1 MAGGR
6 ILIVNDDHGPAEITA
21 RLLAAAGFSVERAD
35 SVDDALVK
43 LSLADPPFD
52 LVLVDFADGVT
63 PGVKLLDRIRD
74 NDALELANVRVVI
87 ATDSPTNRLFA
98 WQSGVDEFLV
108 RPYRAEEFVSALKRT
123 LERDDEER
131 AVYRREQVER
141 LRSQ

>member
-6 ILIVNDDHGPAEITA
+6 ILIVNDDPGPAEITA
-21 RLLAAAGFSVERAD
+21 RLLSSAGFSVERAE
-35 SVDDALVK
+35 SLDDALVK

-74 NDALELANVRVVI
+74 NDVQELANVRVVI
-87 ATDSPTNRLFA
+87 ATDTSTNRLFA

-108 RPYRAEEFVSALKRT
+108 RPYRAEDFVAALVQT
-123 LERDDEER
+123 LQRDDDER
-131 AVYRREQVER
+131 SAYRLEQVER
-141 LRSQ
+141 LRQR